1 MNWTEIP
8 TTVGAHMTTYADTG
22 LTPLT
27 AYSYRVRASNL
38 VGDSAYSNTASAVTL
53 P

>member
-1 MNWTEIP
+1 
-8 TTVGAHMTTYADTG
+8 VTTYPDTG

-27 AYSYRVRASNL
+27 VYFYRVRASNL
-38 VGDSAYSNTASAVTL
+38 AGDSAYSNTAIAVTF

>member
-1 MNWTEIP
+1 
-8 TTVGAHMTTYADTG
+8 VTTYADTG

-27 AYSYRVRASNL
+27 AYAYRVRASNL
-38 VGDSAYSNTASAVTL
+38 AGDSAYSNTAIAITL